1 MKKRGERG
9 EEITVEKCVTGLWYK
24 EEKEGGEEGREGI
37 QENEI
42 GKVERKRGRE
52 AGKEERKLGRK
63 RVDEKRKRSTETNRP
78 HITTKC
84 HNERTNTQAIPTI
97 KKTKTESHTLKKERE
112 RKKQRKRKKKH
123 GQGQAA
129 NSPHRVNNTTGCSI
143 TSADAA

>member
-84 HNERTNTQAIPTI
+84 HNERTNTQAIPT
-97 KKTKTESHTLKKERE
+97 KKRPKQNHT
-112 RKKQRKRKKKH
+112 H
-123 GQGQAA
+123 
-129 NSPHRVNNTTGCSI
+129 
-143 TSADAA
+143 